1 MLKRLTLLPPIL
13 LALALTPTPTPAHA
27 DGPVTCSKPDLITG
41 ICLVVIPAPSPD
53 PGTHPVSGPPGGW
66 TAPICR
72 RYPNIPVPC
81 SDPQLGFWS
90 NSLAVYCR
98 QTNPQPQPGD
108 RVWQGHTAKDGSIY
122 DCTDTFG
129 GNFRTG
135 QLWLPQAPGNTISPQ
150 EAAQAVVRRMDLRAA
165 DIGIVPE
172 DKPGSIG
179 AVGAPVYMWT
189 TPGPTTFGPQVL
201 TGSSGGVTITATA
214 KVDRIVW
221 SMGDGNTVTCRTP
234 GTVYQDRYGF
244 DMSPD
249 CGYRYKRTSAGKPG
263 NAYPI
268 AAISDWLVNWT
279 GPGGSSGQITLDLES
294 RTSIVVGE
302 LQALVTN

>member
-1 MLKRLTLLPPIL
+1 MLTRALLLPPVA
-13 LALALTPTPTPAHA
+13 LALALIPMPAQADSPTCA
-27 DGPVTCSKPDLITG
+27 KPNPFTG
-41 ICLVVIPAPSPD
+41 QCTIVIPGPAPSPR
-53 PGTHPVSGPPGGW
+53 PEPVNGTPGGGA
-66 TAPICR
+66 APNCTRHPGIA
-72 RYPNIPVPC
+72 VPC
-81 SDPQLGFWS
+81 SNPALGFWS
-90 NSLAVYCR
+90 NSLEVYC
-98 QTNPQPQPGD
+98 QLATPQPPIND
-108 RVWQGHTAKDGSIY
+108 AIWAGHEGKTGAVY
-122 DCTDTFG
+122 DCTNPLG
-129 GNFRTG
+129 GNFSTG

-150 EAAQAVVRRMDLRAA
+150 EAAQAVVRRMNLRGA

-249 CGYRYKRTSAGKPG
+249 CGYRYKRTSAGKAG

-268 AAISDWLVNWT
+268 AAISDWVVNWT